1 MHDIL
6 RTFFLSPTSLSITLS
21 LSLYIYIFN
30 THIQIHI
37 TSASISLS
45 HRHTVGELIMGVR
58 KCSKCGKTGHNSRTC
73 RNNSSKTQDNN
84 CGQIMK
90 LFGVELPKVPSTNHG
105 FGLFNY
111 NNTELISS
119 SHQDS
124 DKLKHVR
131 ALNQGQRKKGIP
143 WSEEEHRLF
152 LVGLEKLGKGN
163 WRGISRNFVTTRT
176 STQVAS
182 HAQKYFLRRNN
193 ANKNKLTP
201 TVLSMVRQNEGQ
213 FCIYP
218 TKKPLPQAPYFCRLF
233 NNSATQN
240 SPCSLELSLGAPLL
254 PPPVWERRPIVYV
267 VKKI

>member
-1 MHDIL
+1 
-6 RTFFLSPTSLSITLS
+6 
-21 LSLYIYIFN
+21 
-30 THIQIHI
+30 
-37 TSASISLS
+37 
-45 HRHTVGELIMGVR
+45 MGVR

-73 RNNSSKTQDNN
+73 RNNSSKTEEN

-90 LFGVELPKVPSTNHG
+90 LFGVELAKVPSTNHG

-119 SHQDS
+119 SDQDS

-193 ANKNKLTP
+193 ANKNKFTP

-213 FCIYP
+213 FSIYP
-218 TKKPLPQAPYFCRLF
+218 TKKALPQFWRLF
-233 NNSATQN
+233 NNCATQN
-240 SPCSLELSLGAPLL
+240 SPCSLELSLGAP
-254 PPPVWERRPIVYV
+254 PPLWEPRPIVYV
-267 VKKI
+267 LKKI